1 MCRLKGH
8 LSIIDN
14 QRKSKVTIKLPNK
27 DDIRENYINFMVRFS
42 FKVVQSI
49 TEIIRQTIIFKKGGV
64 RNIRQRCYHGTK
76 ITYLHF
82 CIDDLAL

>member
-8 LSIIDN
+8 LSIRDY

-27 DDIRENYINFMVRFS
+27 DDIRENYLNFMERFS

-49 TEIIRQTIIFKKGGV
+49 TEIIRQTIILKKGVV

>member
-8 LSIIDN
+8 LSTIDY
-14 QRKSKVTIKLPNK
+14 QRKSKVTIKLPKK

-49 TEIIRQTIIFKKGGV
+49 TEIIRQTII
-64 RNIRQRCYHGTK
+64 
-76 ITYLHF
+76 
-82 CIDDLAL
+82 

>member
-8 LSIIDN
+8 LSTIDY

-27 DDIRENYINFMVRFS
+27 DDIRENYLNFMVKFS

-49 TEIIRQTIIFKKGGV
+49 TEIIRQTIVLKKGGV

>member
-8 LSIIDN
+8 LSIIDY

-27 DDIRENYINFMVRFS
+27 DDIRENYLNFMERFS

-49 TEIIRQTIIFKKGGV
+49 TEIIRQTIILKKGGV

>member
-8 LSIIDN
+8 LSIIDY

-27 DDIRENYINFMVRFS
+27 DDIRENYLNFMVRFP

-49 TEIIRQTIIFKKGGV
+49 TEIIRQTIILKKGGV

-76 ITYLHF
+76 IIYLHF

>member
-8 LSIIDN
+8 LSIIDY

-27 DDIRENYINFMVRFS
+27 DDIRENYINFMERFS

-49 TEIIRQTIIFKKGGV
+49 TEIIRQTIILKKGGV

>member
-8 LSIIDN
+8 LSIIDY

-27 DDIRENYINFMVRFS
+27 DDIRENYLNFMERFS

-49 TEIIRQTIIFKKGGV
+49 TEIIRQTII
-64 RNIRQRCYHGTK
+64 
-76 ITYLHF
+76 
-82 CIDDLAL
+82 

>member
-8 LSIIDN
+8 LSIIDY

-49 TEIIRQTIIFKKGGV
+49 TEIIRQTII
-64 RNIRQRCYHGTK
+64 
-76 ITYLHF
+76 
-82 CIDDLAL
+82 

>member
-1 MCRLKGH
+1 MCRLKDH
-8 LSIIDN
+8 LSIIDY

-27 DDIRENYINFMVRFS
+27 DDIKENYLNFMVRFS

-49 TEIIRQTIIFKKGGV
+49 TEIIRQTIILKKGGV

>member
-8 LSIIDN
+8 LSIIDY